1 MSIKVISGH
10 AIFNE
15 NAVVLSQKYNWKL
28 ETDFDPQPND
38 LYVVFGAHELSH
50 QLLEIQFRKNS
61 NFGYVIL
68 NSEQINS
75 QFLKNKYY
83 INLMKRNVVC
93 DWNTLTSAYL
103 KETFD
108 IKVFSY
114 FYFEFM
120 VFNSDIKDRE
130 YDIAFVGTRSERR
143 ENIMNQLKEK
153 YPDLNIY
160 VDLDW
165 KNKSSEQMNSIL
177 HNTKLV
183 LNIPYHENNALET
196 HRLNKALSCGCDVI
210 SLKSCDEEANEF
222 YKDYVFMTDDV
233 VDEVEKY
240 YNRDKVN
247 KKPYEELI
255 KDLSMKIGRH
265 FSWVI
270 SQIHGKL
277 LSLHNKDDAGVQGEV
292 ATYQTDEEKNDELGE
307 AVLQGASVLEM
318 GTENDL
324 D

>member
-38 LYVVFGAHELSH
+38 LYVVLGAHELPH

-61 NFGYVIL
+61 SFGYVIL

-75 QFLKNKYY
+75 KFFKNKYY

-93 DWNTLTSAYL
+93 DWNTHTSAFL

-120 VFNSDIKDRE
+120 MFNSDVKDRF
-130 YDIAFVGTRSERR
+130 YDIAFVGTRSDRR
-143 ENIMNQLKEK
+143 ENIMNELKEK
-153 YPDLNIY
+153 YPDLNIF
-160 VDLDW
+160 VDMDW
-165 KNKSSEQMNSIL
+165 KHKSSEQLNTVL

-183 LNIPYHENNALET
+183 LNIPYHNDNALET
-196 HRLNKALSCGCDVI
+196 HRINKALSCGCDVI
-210 SLKSCDEEANEF
+210 SHNSCDEEANEF
-222 YKDYVFMTDDV
+222 YKDYAYMTDDIV
-233 VDEVEKY
+233 SEVDKY
-240 YNRDKVN
+240 YNGKVE
-247 KKPYEELI
+247 KKKYDELV
-255 KDLSMKIGRH
+255 KELSMKIGRH

-270 SQIHGKL
+270 SQVHEKL
-277 LSLHNKDDAGVQGEV
+277 LSLHSNATVQGEI
-292 ATYQTDEEKNDELGE
+292 ATDTADEEKNDEVRE
-307 AVLQGASVLEM
+307 AVPAGFSVSTV
-318 GTENDL
+318 GVENDI

>member
-28 ETDFDPQPND
+28 ETNFDPQPND
-38 LYVVFGAHELSH
+38 LYIVLGAHELAH

-61 NFGYVIL
+61 SFGYVIL

-75 QFLKNKYY
+75 QFFKNKYY
-83 INLMKRNVVC
+83 INLMKRNVVF
-93 DWNTLTSAYL
+93 DWNTHTSAYL

-120 VFNSDIKDRE
+120 IFNSDVKDRF
-130 YDIAFVGTRSERR
+130 YDIAFVGTRSDRR
-143 ENIMNQLKEK
+143 DNIMNELKEK

-160 VDLDW
+160 VDLEW
-165 KNKSSEQMNSIL
+165 KHKSSEQLNSIL

-183 LNIPYHENNALET
+183 LNIPYHNDNALET
-196 HRLNKALSCGCDVI
+196 HRINKALSCGCDVI
-210 SLKSCDEEANEF
+210 SHNSCDVEANEF
-222 YKDYVFMTDDV
+222 YKDYAYMTDDIV
-233 VDEVEKY
+233 SEVEKY
-240 YNRDKVN
+240 YNTDRGG
-247 KKPYEELI
+247 KKKYDELV
-255 KDLSMKIGRH
+255 KELSMKIGRH

-270 SQIHGKL
+270 SQVHEKL
-277 LSLHNKDDAGVQGEV
+277 LSLHSNAAVQGEV
-292 ATYQTDEEKNDELGE
+292 ATDTADEEKNDEVRE
-307 AVLQGASVLEM
+307 AVPAGFSVSTVAASMDVY
-318 GTENDL
+318 
-324 D
+324 